1 MSILGTFYNLDVIN
15 NNNFKYSPSGDYFAP
30 DGNYED
36 YVEYIKSLPIDPLPE
51 VFGLHDNADIA
62 RQQAETQQLFD
73 SVLITLPR
81 DAGGSGAST
90 QGSFETYLQE
100 ILENRRN
107 NQEKSF
113 KRTKEIIE
121 QMSKDLLTKIPPMFD
136 TYTIG
141 KKFPIV
147 YEESMNTVLKQELI
161 RYNR

>member
-15 NNNFKYSPSGDYFAP
+15 NNDFEYSPSGDYFAP

-90 QGSFETYLQE
+90 QGSFETFYLT
-100 ILENRRN
+100 ITR
-107 NQEKSF
+107 KS
-113 KRTKEIIE
+113 KTAK
-121 QMSKDLLTKIPPMFD
+121 
-136 TYTIG
+136 
-141 KKFPIV
+141 
-147 YEESMNTVLKQELI
+147 
-161 RYNR
+161 

>member
-15 NNNFKYSPSGDYFAP
+15 NNDFKYSPSGSYFAP

-81 DAGGSGAST
+81 DAGGSGASS
-90 QGSFETYLQE
+90 QGSFETYLPK
-100 ILENRRN
+100 IL
-107 NQEKSF
+107 KSLF
-113 KRTKEIIE
+113 LAKFFCERCLKKSSS
-121 QMSKDLLTKIPPMFD
+121 QFLKKIP
-136 TYTIG
+136 
-141 KKFPIV
+141 KSW
-147 YEESMNTVLKQELI
+147 E
-161 RYNR
+161 

>member
-15 NNNFKYSPSGDYFAP
+15 NNDFKYSPSGDYFAP

-90 QGSFETYLQE
+90 QGSFETLLPKILKSLFLQ
-100 ILENRRN
+100 NMPQKVHHN
-107 NQEKSF
+107 F
-113 KRTKEIIE
+113 
-121 QMSKDLLTKIPPMFD
+121 
-136 TYTIG
+136 
-141 KKFPIV
+141 
-147 YEESMNTVLKQELI
+147 
-161 RYNR
+161 